1 LQDYS
6 YISDLG
12 NSGYTETANHRA
24 ANITYYST
32 QDFAQAQL
40 YFGRLEQTATTE
52 EHLFEAQQYG
62 MRSAFYANDFQ
73 ALPLIADRLIN
84 NARST
89 TPDRAEAYYYKG
101 KAYIAQRQ
109 YDEALKA
116 FDKNIALSGE
126 DDFSAESRY
135 WRAYIAYQ
143 KRDLKKAEA
152 LAFENNKALS
162 GHPYWLVKSFI
173 LLADVYAEQDNLFQA
188 KATLQSIVDN
198 YNGDQ
203 ALIDEAK
210 RKLQK
215 VKDAERNNS
224 KLKRDTPNGELEMIE
239 EN

>member
-1 LQDYS
+1 
-6 YISDLG
+6 
-12 NSGYTETANHRA
+12 
-24 ANITYYST
+24 
-32 QDFAQAQL
+32 
-40 YFGRLEQTATTE
+40 
-52 EHLFEAQQYG
+52 
-62 MRSAFYANDFQ
+62 
-73 ALPLIADRLIN
+73 
-84 NARST
+84 
-89 TPDRAEAYYYKG
+89 
-101 KAYIAQRQ
+101 
-109 YDEALKA
+109 
-116 FDKNIALSGE
+116 
-126 DDFSAESRY
+126 
-135 WRAYIAYQ
+135 
-143 KRDLKKAEA
+143 
-152 LAFENNKALS
+152 LS